1 MLMFVSNGQPKN
13 DDNSNTPLS
22 LSLSLSL
29 LPQLSPSYLDY
40 LDVLDV
46 LARSCLYKLLIS
58 FFLDEKKNSDLKKH
72 APHDIGGS

>member
-13 DDNSNTPLS
+13 DDNSKTT
-22 LSLSLSL
+22 LSLSL

-58 FFLDEKKNSDLKKH
+58 FFLDEKKNSDLKK
-72 APHDIGGS
+72 ARPP

>member
-13 DDNSNTPLS
+13 DDNSKTTLS

-46 LARSCLYKLLIS
+46 LARSCVYKLIN
-58 FFLDEKKNSDLKKH
+58 FLKKRTKSR
-72 APHDIGGS
+72 AKSV

>member
-13 DDNSNTPLS
+13 DDNSKTT

-46 LARSCLYKLLIS
+46 LARSCVYKLIN
-58 FFLDEKKNSDLKKH
+58 FLKKRTK
-72 APHDIGGS
+72 SREK

>member
-13 DDNSNTPLS
+13 DDNSNTPLSLS

-46 LARSCLYKLLIS
+46 LARSCVYKLIN
-58 FFLDEKKNSDLKKH
+58 FLKKRTK
-72 APHDIGGS
+72 SREK